1 VGGSI
6 IEKHGI
12 VLGAKLAA
20 ILLVGCLS
28 LVVLSL
34 FDLSTSITSIFPPYV
49 ELVFVCV
56 LVGLIFFSVVGLL
69 RGSWIANYVS
79 LIVSVSIIILSGFSL
94 TILYSEYQISS
105 SAAFSLSTSLLF
117 GVLVIICIF
126 KTTNLKLEEKSSIE
140 NTNATGSDRY
150 AIQTIDAEKIYAS
163 GSNAI
168 HAVNDLNLK
177 VRKGDFV
184 AIMGPSGS
192 GKSTMLNLIGAL
204 DKPSAGKILID
215 GIDISNLGENAL
227 AKLRN
232 EKIGF
237 VFQSYNLIDRSSVKH
252 NMELPALVKGYSKEK
267 RDTKID
273 ELLSTVQLS
282 SKLLIKPKT
291 LSGGE
296 QQRVA
301 VARALIND
309 PEIIL
314 ADEPTGNLDSKTG
327 RTIMDFLRTLNSERK
342 TTIVV
347 VTHDPEVAKRTDR
360 IIYFRDGTIIK
371 EEITGVVRLNENTA

>member
-140 NTNATGSDRY
+140 NTNATGCDRY

-204 DKPSAGKILID
+204 DKPTAGKILID